1 MLSKEKLKFTDKEIV
16 EKGAR
21 ALIKE
26 LGCSGFIRFIRQIE
40 SHNGQDYLKEQKAI
54 YGDMSLDEIFEEA
67 QTHWENNKQKND

>member
-1 MLSKEKLKFTDKEIV
+1 MLSNEKLKFTDKEIV

-26 LGCSGFIRFIRQIE
+26 LGYSGFIRFIRQIE
-40 SHNGQDYLKEQKAI
+40 SHSGQDYLKEQKAI

-67 QTHWENNKQKND
+67 QTHWENKQKDD